1 VGEAAIV
8 SFQPEETLC
17 AVVKISKGG
26 RNDMIFSRS
35 SVVLNTAFRLASVAM
50 LRVMRRDISD
60 AGGCFLV
67 AFATR
72 DLYTLGGA
80 YVFFAN
86 SASLREVD
94 FVAGCWLVI
103 LRFY

>member
-1 VGEAAIV
+1 
-8 SFQPEETLC
+8 
-17 AVVKISKGG
+17 
-26 RNDMIFSRS
+26 
-35 SVVLNTAFRLASVAM
+35 
-50 LRVMRRDISD
+50 MRRHISD